1 MNKSQKLLPYLALVA
16 FSLIGCGSNKSSS
29 TEDTSNGSNIPPI
42 VTETVFT
49 ITWKN
54 YDGTVLETDTNVKQ
68 GSLPTYDGATPTK
81 PSDAEYK
88 YTFKGWDPEVKIAT
102 SDQVYT
108 ATYTAEKITAPEET
122 YTITWKNY
130 DGTVLETDTNVKK
143 GTLPTYNGATPTRPD
158 DAEYTYTWSGW
169 DPKVA
174 EASKDQVY
182 TATFTS
188 EKITVPEE
196 TYTITWKNYDGTVL
210 ETDANVKKG
219 STPTYDGATPTR
231 PDDAEYTYTWSGWD
245 PKVVEVSKDQV
256 YTATFTSE
264 KIISDEERYATKPI
278 VSSDG
283 KTIKYGLYP
292 QTNVNDESLV
302 ASLNSL
308 TATESNGWYLF
319 DGGYYAKLIA
329 TPRTDNYKFDN
340 GTLIVKKTT
349 YWFKCEPIV
358 WKVLSNNDGECYVLS
373 SASLDV
379 GKYFSYPANRTTSD
393 GQTITSSNY
402 KYSDVRKWLNTD
414 FYNSAFALNNSHIK
428 TTNVDN
434 SAATTISDTNTYI
447 CEDTQDKVF
456 LPSYKDYTNGSYG
469 FYKAMGATETRYS
482 KTTDWTRARGVSL
495 ATQTGEYAYN
505 GYYWTRSPD
514 SERPSFVCYASYDGW
529 LKHDYIHSDWQ
540 TYRPALT
547 IKIS

>member
-1 MNKSQKLLPYLALVA
+1 MNKSQKLLPYLALIA
-16 FSLIGCGSNKSSS
+16 FSLAGCGSNNTSSVENS
-29 TEDTSNGSNIPPI
+29 SDGSGVPPI
-42 VTETVFT
+42 VTETTFT

-81 PSDAEYK
+81 PSDTEYK
-88 YTFKGWDPEVKIAT
+88 YTFKGWNPKVKIAT

-108 ATYTAEKITAPEET
+108 ATYTSEKIIVSEET

-130 DGTVLETDTNVKK
+130 DGSILETDTYVKK
-143 GTLPTYNGATPTRPD
+143 GTIPTYDGAAPTRHND
-158 DAEYTYTWSGW
+158 SEYKYTWSGW

-174 EASKDQVY
+174 
-182 TATFTS
+182 
-188 EKITVPEE
+188 
-196 TYTITWKNYDGTVL
+196 
-210 ETDANVKKG
+210 
-219 STPTYDGATPTR
+219 
-231 PDDAEYTYTWSGWD
+231 
-245 PKVVEVSKDQV
+245 EVSKDQV

-264 KIISDEERYATKPI
+264 KIITDEERYATKPI

-308 TATESNGWYLF
+308 TPDKSNGWYLF

-329 TPRTDNYKFDN
+329 TPRTDKYKFDN
-340 GTLIVKKTT
+340 GTLIVKGTT
-349 YWFKCEPIV
+349 YWFRCEPIV
-358 WKVLSNNDGECYVLS
+358 WNVLSNNNGECYILS
-373 SASLDV
+373 SSLLDT
-379 GKYFSYPANRTTSD
+379 GKFFSFPSNRTID
-393 GQTITSSNY
+393 GQTITANNY
-402 KYSDVRKWLNTD
+402 KYSIVRDWLNAD
-414 FYNSAFALNNSHIK
+414 FYNSAFALGNSHIE

-434 SAATTISDTNTYI
+434 SAATTKSDTNSYT

-456 LPSYKDYTNGSYG
+456 LPSYKDYKNSSYG
-469 FYKAMGATETRYS
+469 FYTANGLTETRYS
-482 KTTDWTRARGVSL
+482 KATDWTRARGVSL

-514 SERPSFVCYASYDGW
+514 SERSSFVCYASYDGW
-529 LKHDYIHSDWQ
+529 LKHDYVHAEYI

-547 IKIS
+547 IKIV

>member
-1 MNKSQKLLPYLALVA
+1 MKRTHLLLSSFALFNFLLVSCQSDGGKNNPPAIEKL
-16 FSLIGCGSNKSSS
+16 F
-29 TEDTSNGSNIPPI
+29 
-42 VTETVFT
+42 TV
-49 ITWKN
+49 IWKN
-54 YDGTVLETDTNVKQ
+54 YDGTILETDKDVKK
-68 GSLPTYDGATPTK
+68 GAIPTYDGTTPTK
-81 PSDAEYK
+81 PSDIHFT
-88 YTFKGWDPEVKIAT
+88 YTFKGWNPEITEVTK
-102 SDQVYT
+102 DQVYT
-108 ATYTAEKITAPEET
+108 AIYSSEKIKEET

-130 DGTVLETDTNVKK
+130 DGTTLEIDNEVIKDT
-143 GTLPTYNGATPTRPD
+143 
-158 DAEYTYTWSGW
+158 
-169 DPKVA
+169 
-174 EASKDQVY
+174 
-182 TATFTS
+182 
-188 EKITVPEE
+188 I
-196 TYTITWKNYDGTVL
+196 
-210 ETDANVKKG
+210 
-219 STPTYDGATPTR
+219 PTYDGATPTK
-231 PDDAEYTYTWSGWD
+231 PSDTQFTYTFKGWD
-245 PKVVEVSKDQV
+245 PEVAPATQNQI
-256 YTATFTSE
+256 YTATYTSE
-264 KIISDEERYATKPI
+264 KIINEDEKYAKKPI
-278 VSSDG
+278 LSEDG

-292 QTNVNDESLV
+292 QTNVNDESLI

-329 TPRTDNYKFDN
+329 TPRTDKYKFDN
-340 GTLIVKKTT
+340 GALIVKKTT

-379 GKYFSYPANRTTSD
+379 GKYFSYPANRTID

-414 FYNSAFALNNSHIK
+414 FYNSAFALNNSHIE

-456 LPSYKDYTNGSYG
+456 LPSYKDYTNSSYG

>member
-1 MNKSQKLLPYLALVA
+1 MKRTHLLLSSFALFNFLLVSCQSDGGKNNPPAIEKL
-16 FSLIGCGSNKSSS
+16 F
-29 TEDTSNGSNIPPI
+29 
-42 VTETVFT
+42 TV
-49 ITWKN
+49 IWKN
-54 YDGTVLETDTNVKQ
+54 YDGTILETDKDVKK
-68 GSLPTYDGATPTK
+68 GAIPTYDGTTPTK
-81 PSDAEYK
+81 PSDIHFT
-88 YTFKGWDPEVKIAT
+88 YTFKGWNPEITEVTK
-102 SDQVYT
+102 DQVYT
-108 ATYTAEKITAPEET
+108 AIYSSEKIVEET

-130 DGTVLETDTNVKK
+130 DGTTLETDKDVKK
-143 GTLPTYNGATPTRPD
+143 GAIPTYDGATPTRPN
-158 DAEYTYTWSGW
+158 DAEYAYTFKGW
-169 DPKVA
+169 NPEITAV
-174 EASKDQVY
+174 SKDQVY
-182 TATFTS
+182 TAIYSS
-188 EKITVPEE
+188 EKIKEE
-196 TYTITWKNYDGTVL
+196 TYTITWKNYDGTIL
-210 ETDANVKKG
+210 EIDNEVIKDTI
-219 STPTYDGATPTR
+219 PTYDGATPTK
-231 PDDAEYTYTWSGWD
+231 PSDTQFTYTFKGWD
-245 PKVVEVSKDQV
+245 PEVAPATQNQI
-256 YTATFTSE
+256 YTATYTSE
-264 KIISDEERYATKPI
+264 KIISEDEKYAKKPI
-278 VSSDG
+278 LSEDG

-292 QTNVNDESLV
+292 QTNVNDEALV
-302 ASLNSL
+302 ANLNSL
-308 TATESNGWYLF
+308 TNKKPNGWYLYN
-319 DGGYYAKLIA
+319 GEYYAKLIA

-379 GKYFSYPANRTTSD
+379 GKYFSYPANRTID

-456 LPSYKDYTNGSYG
+456 LPSYKDYTNSSYG

>member
-1 MNKSQKLLPYLALVA
+1 MNKSQKLLPYLALIA

-29 TEDTSNGSNIPPI
+29 TEDTSGGGCIPPI
-42 VTETVFT
+42 ITETTFT

-54 YDGTVLETDTNVKQ
+54 YDGTVLETDT
-68 GSLPTYDGATPTK
+68 D
-81 PSDAEYK
+81 
-88 YTFKGWDPEVKIAT
+88 
-102 SDQVYT
+102 
-108 ATYTAEKITAPEET
+108 
-122 YTITWKNY
+122 
-130 DGTVLETDTNVKK
+130 VKK
-143 GTLPTYNGATPTRPD
+143 GTLPTYDGTTPTRPD
-158 DAEYTYTWSGW
+158 DAEYKYTWSGW

-174 EASKDQVY
+174 EATKDQVY

-196 TYTITWKNYDGTVL
+196 RYTITWKNYDGTVL
-210 ETDANVKKG
+210 ETDTDVKNG
-219 STPTYDGATPTR
+219 TTPTYDGATPTR
-231 PDDAEYTYTWSGWD
+231 PSDAEYKYTWSGWD
-245 PKVVEVSKDQV
+245 PEVAEATKDQV
-256 YTATFTSE
+256 YTATYTSE

-302 ASLNSL
+302 ANLNNL

-379 GKYFSYPANRTTSD
+379 GKYFSYPANRTID

-402 KYSDVRKWLNTD
+402 RYSDVRKWLNTD

-456 LPSYKDYTNGSYG
+456 LPSYKDYTNSSYG

-547 IKIS
+547 IKIA